1 MATQIDARVK
11 QKTGTEADFAGYN
24 LLEGEI
30 ALVRTSANGPVFNFK
45 VGPGNFD
52 ELDWSLQNPGA
63 AVAADT
69 STVFPAGVPGL
80 YIPTESGTYDGIT
93 VDLSAGYTQLIWDG
107 TTLVKAEFPID
118 LAGYAAITDLNN
130 MYKVKYYDFNK
141 RVDTSDGSLS
151 NSDQHVTTS
160 DLIRI
165 NPNEAVSVRRG
176 TNGGQSVFFYDVNGD
191 FISAVSIGS
200 GTTGSAIPPPG
211 AVFARINISTSLSTR
226 WDDIAAFGIYQAGYA
241 PEELPTQT
249 TTTDSTNLYDP
260 ANGYDDHYVI
270 GSNGYTDSGASSPRT
285 DYVLGFLILESGQT
299 HLSYRRRST
308 PGSLGAF
315 YDEDMS
321 FISGVSGV
329 SGVDNGTIAI
339 PSGAVYFLFNVSNNP
354 AQRQQD
360 KDGFTLVYGEDVPDN
375 IPPKRVIT
383 IGGRSIQPPNVVHP
397 WFNKLITRDGDSI
410 AAYARNPNG
419 SQDFNNSFI
428 ARAIRDM
435 GAIELEN
442 KAVGGTTIAQ
452 SASNPGDRTPLVTR
466 YMNLDASADMV
477 IINAGTN
484 DWNYTWTPIGTESD
498 TSPNT
503 LYGALNIIL
512 PGLRAMFGAKP
523 IIWILPFKRNFQ
535 LSSTPDAVNG
545 NGMTLQEYADI
556 IEERCRFWGITTFDM
571 GKNSGINP
579 FIPEHVDLYINDGTH
594 PNQVGSQIAADRLVA
609 FLRSV

>member
-11 QKTGTEADFAGYN
+11 QKTGTAADFAGYN

-30 ALVRTSANGPVFNFK
+30 ALVRTSPGGPVWNFK
-45 VGPGNFD
+45 VGPGSFD
-52 ELDWSLQNPGA
+52 DLDWSLALSGA
-63 AVAADT
+63 AQEADT
-69 STVFPAGVPGL
+69 STVFPTGVPGL
-80 YIPTESGTYDGIT
+80 YIPTESGTYDGVT
-93 VDLSAGYTQLIWDG
+93 VDLEAGYTQLIWDG

-118 LAGYAAITDLNN
+118 LAGYATITDLNN
-130 MYKVKYYDFNK
+130 MYRIKYYDFNK
-141 RVDTSDGSLS
+141 QVSTSNGLLA

-165 NPNEAVSVRRG
+165 NPSESVSVRRG
-176 TNGGQSVFFYDVNGD
+176 TNTGQSVLFYDVNED

-200 GTTGSAIPPPG
+200 GTTGSAIPPSG
-211 AVFARINISTSLSTR
+211 AVFARMNISTSLSTR
-226 WDDIAAFGIYQAGYA
+226 WDDIAAFGIYQSGYT
-241 PEELPTQT
+241 PEELPAQT
-249 TTTDSTNLYDP
+249 TTTESTNLYDP
-260 ANGYDDHYVI
+260 ANGYDDHYVL
-270 GSNGYTDSGASSPRT
+270 GNNGNTDIGASSPRT
-285 DYVLGFLILESGQT
+285 DYVLGVLVLESGQT
-299 HLSYRRRST
+299 QLSYRRRST
-308 PGSLGAF
+308 PGSFGAF
-315 YDEDMS
+315 YDADMS
-321 FISGVSGV
+321 FISGITGV
-329 SGVDNGTIAI
+329 SGVDNGTVAI
-339 PSGAVYFLFNVSNNP
+339 PSGAVYFLFNVSNTP
-354 AQRQQD
+354 ATRELD
-360 KDGFTLVYGEDVPDN
+360 RNNFTLVYGSTIPDN
-375 IPPKRVIT
+375 IPAKQVIT
-383 IGGRSIQPPNVVHP
+383 IGGRSIQPSSVHP

-410 AAYARNPNG
+410 AAYARNPSG

-442 KAVGGTTIAQ
+442 MAVGGTTIAQ

-466 YMNLDASADMV
+466 YMDLDTDADMV

-484 DWNYTWTPIGTESD
+484 DWNYDWTPIGTVTD

-512 PGLRAMFGAKP
+512 PGLREMFGAKP

-535 LSSTPDAVNG
+535 LTSTPDAVNG
-545 NGMTLQEYADI
+545 LGLTLQEYADI

-579 FIPEHVDLYINDGTH
+579 FIPDHVDLYINDGTH
-594 PNQVGSQIAADRLVA
+594 PNQLGSQIAADRLVG